1 METNNAIQT
10 FNNEQFGSIRTMTID
25 GEPWFV
31 GKDVASKLGYA
42 DTFGAIKKHVE
53 TDDKQNCQN
62 DSFETPRGLT
72 VINESGLYS
81 LILSSKLPTAKQF
94 KHWVTSEVLP
104 TLRKTGTYSVLQ
116 KPDSYMI
123 DNPVERAKRWIE
135 EYEEKVVLE
144 QTIEKQKPLVAF
156 ANRVSNAS
164 DCVDVGQ
171 LAKIANDE
179 HINIGRNRL
188 FDWLRQHNYIRKNYE
203 PYQTYINQGIFKY
216 KEYTY
221 STPYGEKIGKKLLI
235 TGKGQ
240 LHIIEKLRKEMQPA
254 T

>member
-1 METNNAIQT
+1 MEIQT
-10 FNNEQFGSIRTMTID
+10 FNNDQFGSIRTMTINN
-25 GEPWFV
+25 EPWFV
-31 GKDVASKLGYA
+31 GKDVAEKLGY
-42 DTFGAIKKHVE
+42 VE
-53 TDDKQNCQN
+53 TAKAIRTHISEEDKGVSVL
-62 DSFETPRGLT
+62 DTPGGQQKIT
-72 VINESGLYS
+72 IINESGLYS

-104 TLRKTGTYSVLQ
+104 TIRKTGAYSVLQ

-135 EYEEKVVLE
+135 EYEEKVELAK
-144 QTIEKQKPLVAF
+144 TIEQQKPLVDF
-156 ANRVSNAS
+156 ANRVSDSS

-171 LAKIANDE
+171 LAKIASDE
-179 HINIGRNRL
+179 HIEIGRNRL
-188 FDWLRQHNYIRKNYE
+188 FLWLRKHKYIRNNCE

-221 STPYGEKIGKKLLI
+221 STPYGEKIGKKLLV

-240 LHIIEKLRKEMQPA
+240 LHIIEKLRKEALPA